1 MPIDYNGP
9 VKIAAV
15 GGALVGATIV
25 LAGLALLG
33 QVAWIWA
40 TSAAGLTVTL
50 LLGVPAL
57 TALGVLSP
65 AFGK

>member
-1 MPIDYNGP
+1 MPIEYNGP
-9 VKIAAV
+9 VKVAAV
-15 GGALVGATIV
+15 GGSLVGATTV

-33 QVAWIWA
+33 QVPWIWVA
-40 TSAAGLTVTL
+40 SAAGLTGALV
-50 LLGVPAL
+50 LGVPAL

>member
-1 MPIDYNGP
+1 MPIDCNGP
-9 VKIAAV
+9 VKIATVGRALAGAAV
-15 GGALVGATIV
+15 V

-40 TSAAGLTVTL
+40 TGAAGLTVAL
-50 LLGVPAL
+50 VLGVPAL

>member
-1 MPIDYNGP
+1 MPIDYNGA

-15 GGALVGATIV
+15 GGALVVATIV

-40 TSAAGLTVTL
+40 MSAAGLTVTL

-65 AFGK
+65 SFGK

>member
-1 MPIDYNGP
+1 MPIDYDGA

-25 LAGLALLG
+25 LAGLALPG

-40 TSAAGLTVTL
+40 KGAAGLTVAL
-50 LLGVPAL
+50 VLGVPVL

-65 AFGK
+65 SLGK